1 MSDQGNMKK
10 ALVTG
15 GGRGIGAAICRA
27 LARDGWFVYVN
38 YAHSAFEAESLA
50 REIGGE
56 AVYGDVTDEASVR
69 GMAETTGSV
78 DLLVNNAGVA
88 WYGLL
93 QDMPENEWHRLFSVN
108 VDSMYRTCHAYIPGM
123 VHEHR
128 GCIVNMTSVWG
139 LRGGSCETAYSASKG
154 AVIALTRALAKEL
167 GPAGI
172 RVNAVAPG
180 VIDTAMI
187 GNLSPEDKA
196 VLAEETPLGR
206 LGQGED
212 VAEAVRFLASDGASF
227 ITGQV
232 LGVDGGFGV

>member
-1 MSDQGNMKK
+1 MSDTGYIRK

-15 GGRGIGAAICRA
+15 GGRGIGAAVCRA

-38 YAHSAFEAESLA
+38 YSRSRDEALALA

-56 AVYGDVTDEASVR
+56 AVPGDVTDDAALQE
-69 GMAETTGSV
+69 MAERTGDV
-78 DLLVNNAGVA
+78 ELLVNNAGVA

-93 QDMPENEWHRLFSVN
+93 QDMPESEWRRLFSVN
-108 VDSMYRTCHAYIPGM
+108 TDSLYRTCRAYIPGM
-123 VHEHR
+123 VRAHR

-139 LRGGSCETAYSASKG
+139 VRGGSCETAYSASKG
-154 AVIALTRALAKEL
+154 AVIAFTKALAKEL

-172 RVNAVAPG
+172 RVNAIAPG

-187 GNLSPEDKA
+187 ANLSPEDKTA
-196 VLAEETPLGR
+196 LAEDTPLGR
-206 LGQGED
+206 LGRGED
-212 VAEAVRFLASDGASF
+212 VAEAAAFLASEKASF
-227 ITGQV
+227 ITGQI